1 MISARRISKRENPTA
16 IVAVGDVCFEIPK
29 LAFAHY
35 VQIRTH

>member
-1 MISARRISKRENPTA
+1 MISARRVSKRENPTA
-16 IVAVGDVCFEIPK
+16 IVGGDVCFEIPK